1 MHTSLPVLADAQRY
15 NLHTAGACTHQ
26 FLFLQMRSEITC
38 IRRRACTHHFLL
50 LQMRSKITCIRRGR
64 IHRRRLRTRTRVRV
78 CAQPTPLETHAQERV
93 TQPQEHARTRALR
106 THPRLYAPSH
116 ILTCIRTH
124 PRLYAPSHILT
135 SIRTHPR
142 LYAPSHI
149 LTSTRTHPRLY
160 APSHILT
167 SIRTHPGLYAPSHI
181 PPQNVEQHCLCH
193 IVCVVACGDFGG
205 LCDNGSAI

>member
-1 MHTSLPVLADAQRY
+1 MHTSIPVLADAQRD
-15 NLHTAGACTHQ
+15 NLHTAGACTHH
-26 FLFLQMRSEITC
+26 FLF
-38 IRRRACTHHFLL
+38 

-116 ILTCIRTH
+116 ILT
-124 PRLYAPSHILT
+124 
-135 SIRTHPR
+135 
-142 LYAPSHI
+142 
-149 LTSTRTHPRLY
+149 
-160 APSHILT
+160 

>member
-1 MHTSLPVLADAQRY
+1 MHTSIPVLADAQRD
-15 NLHTAGACTHQ
+15 NLHTAGACTHH
-26 FLFLQMRSEITC
+26 FLF
-38 IRRRACTHHFLL
+38 

-135 SIRTHPR
+135 SIRTHP
-142 LYAPSHI
+142 
-149 LTSTRTHPRLY
+149 
-160 APSHILT
+160 
-167 SIRTHPGLYAPSHI
+167 GLYAPSHI